1 MGTEDDARSEQ
12 AAGGFLTVLARQSAG
27 GRKPIDVIVLCL
39 LSGLL
44 IVLAAARRDFLGDGT
59 RHFPAILAAHPS
71 LGEPRWQLFPPLA
84 WTLVRALSGVGLVTD
99 ADSAIQA
106 LLWMCVSSGVVFL
119 FAIRSWLV
127 AECGEPTRRAV
138 ALWLAGCCAPV
149 LILFSDVAEPQIAAA
164 IVASGLTYAR
174 VRRDDAE
181 ERAARGAVVA
191 VVAIAIAAI
200 IYQGAILALGLLP
213 LVIPP
218 KTAVSRRVAGAAA
231 ASVVVVLA
239 VMIGAQIAAGTTA
252 RTAAEAVAAG
262 ERNPLTRSLMSRPA
276 PVKYFAAVIAGPPQG
291 IVALDNFS
299 GIPALWSALR
309 GQNGQAAQQAVLN
322 AARLLLG
329 LVIVGVLVAAGI
341 RTASWRTLGAMAVL
355 LVLPVLRNQQYGYP
369 KFFILW
375 PIPIALLATR
385 CRPRTIL
392 VAASAV
398 LLANTSLVVHDIR
411 RGRELSAAVDEEYRR
426 ATATTCWLTTGW
438 SPPLSY
444 RWPGTTVP
452 ILGILATG
460 NDPATQAT
468 TLTAALRR
476 CFCESDAVW
485 TDASSRDADML
496 ASLARHFD
504 YNSIELKSVLSDP
517 AQTADS
523 LSLPGAHV
531 YSEPDQRRICALTG
545 GR

>member
-1 MGTEDDARSEQ
+1 
-12 AAGGFLTVLARQSAG
+12 
-27 GRKPIDVIVLCL
+27 
-39 LSGLL
+39 
-44 IVLAAARRDFLGDGT
+44 
-59 RHFPAILAAHPS
+59 
-71 LGEPRWQLFPPLA
+71 
-84 WTLVRALSGVGLVTD
+84 
-99 ADSAIQA
+99 
-106 LLWMCVSSGVVFL
+106 MCVSSGIVFL

-127 AECGEPTRRAV
+127 AECSDSTRRAV
-138 ALWLAGCCAPV
+138 ALWLAGGCAPV
-149 LILFSDVAEPQIAAA
+149 LILFSDVAEPQLAAA
-164 IVASGLTYAR
+164 IVACGLAYAR
-174 VRRDDAE
+174 LRRDDGD
-181 ERAARGAVVA
+181 ERAERGAVVA
-191 VVAIAIAAI
+191 IVAIAIAAV
-200 IYQGAILALGLLP
+200 IYQGAILALGMLP

-218 KTAVSRRVAGAAA
+218 RTAVSRRVAGAAA
-231 ASVVVVLA
+231 ASVVVALA
-239 VMIGAQIAAGTTA
+239 AMIAAQFAAGTTA
-252 RTAAEAVAAG
+252 RMAAAAVVAG

-276 PVKYFAAVIAGPPQG
+276 PVKYLAAVIAGPPQG

-309 GQNGQAAQQAVLN
+309 GPDRQAAQQAVLN

-329 LVIVGVLVAAGI
+329 LVIVGILVAVGI
-341 RTASWRTLGAMAVL
+341 RTASWRTLGALGVL
-355 LVLPVLRNQQYGYP
+355 LALPVLRNRQYGYP

-392 VAASAV
+392 LAASAV

-411 RGRELSAAVDEEYRR
+411 RGRELSAAVREQYRR
-426 ATATTCWLTTGW
+426 ATPTTCWLTAGW

-468 TLTAALRR
+468 TLTAALRH

-504 YNSIELKSVLSDP
+504 YHSIALNSVLSDSSRL
-517 AQTADS
+517 ADS
-523 LSLPGAHV
+523 LSLPGAHA

>member
-1 MGTEDDARSEQ
+1 MGAADDAWSEQ
-12 AAGGFLTVLARQSAG
+12 AAGGFLTILARQPAG

-59 RHFPAILAAHPS
+59 RHLPAILAAQPS
-71 LGEPRWQLFPPLA
+71 LGEPRWLLFPPLA
-84 WTLVRALSGVGLVTD
+84 WTLVRALSGVGLITG

-106 LLWMCVSSGVVFL
+106 LLWMCVSSGIVFL

-127 AECGEPTRRAV
+127 AECGDPTRRAV
-138 ALWLAGCCAPV
+138 ALWLGGCCAPV

-174 VRRDDAE
+174 LRRDDAE
-181 ERAARGAVVA
+181 ERAARGAVIA
-191 VVAIAIAAI
+191 IVAIAIAAV

-252 RTAAEAVAAG
+252 RTAAAAVATG
-262 ERNPLTRSLMSRPA
+262 EPNTLTRSLMSRPA
-276 PVKYFAAVIAGPPQG
+276 PVKYLAAVIAGPPQG

-299 GIPALWSALR
+299 GTPALWSALR
-309 GQNGQAAQQAVLN
+309 GQDGQAAQQAVLN

-329 LVIVGVLVAAGI
+329 LVIVGVLVAAGV

-355 LVLPVLRNQQYGYP
+355 LALPVLRNQQYGYP

-375 PIPIALLATR
+375 PIPIALVATR

-392 VAASAV
+392 LAASAV
-398 LLANTSLVVHDIR
+398 LLANTSLVVRDIR
-411 RGRELSAAVDEEYRR
+411 RGRELSAAVREEYRR
-426 ATATTCWLTTGW
+426 ATPTTCWLTTGW

-485 TDASSRDADML
+485 TNASSRDADML

-517 AQTADS
+517 SRAADA

-531 YSEPDQRRICALTG
+531 YAEPDQRRICALTG